1 MSDDP
6 TILKNSQTRVFTLEG
21 GSGPGASAVYQGRA
35 RALAAAHNG
44 GAFTPIR
51 GPSRTRYGD
60 FETILKTRAQ
70 AALPTMSIEMR
81 EARAVSDMLTT
92 FQKRC
97 DVDVQVHAGS
107 CTDPTDFNSFEFV
120 RILESAGMENWA
132 TNDQGTFEAEATVE
146 ETLPFTGEEL
156 YDVKPLHDTQ
166 LASGLIIQEVVG
178 IAIIDGISCG
188 NCGAPSDG
196 ASVIFTIQKSHGGSP
211 GLAAEIVFTDDGGST
226 LGSTH
231 VSTLAANHNPSDMAG
246 VGTNLVVISGEDL
259 SVHYAPVS
267 DILRSA
273 ETWTKVV
280 TGLVAA
286 KLPTRIFSRGRTL
299 TWIAASGGYIYFSSD
314 ITAGFT
320 AQTAGGITTQDLVDI
335 HGVDDVNLIA
345 VGGLNA
351 VLVTSNG
358 GSTWSSVTGPNVG
371 VGLTSC
377 WMRSIREWL
386 VGDAGGN
393 LWFTRDGGVTW
404 DAKAFN
410 GSGSGSVDAI
420 AFATRSVG
428 FMAHTASASGHV
440 LRTIDGGAS
449 WTRIPD
455 GGNIGTLTLNDKINR
470 LAVAASAPNNI
481 KANLVHAVGLGD
493 DASDGIW
500 LKIA

>member
-1 MSDDP
+1 MADDP
-6 TILKNSQTRVFTLEG
+6 TILKNSQSRVFTIEG

-35 RALAAAHNG
+35 RALAAAQNG

-51 GPSRTRYGD
+51 GPSPKQYGA

-70 AALPTMSIEMR
+70 AALPTTSLEFR
-81 EARAVSDMLTT
+81 EKRDVSEMLTL

-97 DVDVQVHAGS
+97 DVDVQVHFGS

-120 RILESAGMENWA
+120 RILEGAGMENWA
-132 TNDQGTFEAEATVE
+132 TDDQGTFEAENVVQ

-156 YDVKPLHDTQ
+156 YDIRPLHDSQ
-166 LASGLIIQEVVG
+166 LASGLIVQEVVG
-178 IAIIDGISCG
+178 IAICDGISCG

-196 ASVIFTIQKSHGGSP
+196 ASVIFTVQKAHGGSP
-211 GLAAEIVFTDDGGST
+211 GLPAEIVFTDDGGST

-231 VSTLAANHNPSDMAG
+231 VTTLLATKNPSDLTC

-259 SVHYAPVS
+259 SIHFASIS
-267 DILRSA
+267 DVLLSRES
-273 ETWTKVV
+273 WTKTVI
-280 TGLVAA
+280 GLVAT

-299 TWIAASGGYIYFSSD
+299 TWIAAAGGYIYFSSD
-314 ITAGFT
+314 ITAGVV
-320 AQTAGGITTQDLVDI
+320 AQTAGGVTTQDLADI

-345 VGGLNA
+345 VGGSNA

-358 GSTWSSVTGPNVG
+358 GSTWSSVTGPSVA
-371 VGLTSC
+371 VALTAC

-386 VGDAGGN
+386 VGDAAGN
-393 LWFTRDGGVTW
+393 LWYTRDAGSTW
-404 DAKAFN
+404 TSKAFN
-410 GSGSGSVDAI
+410 GNGTGAVTAI
-420 AFATRSVG
+420 VFATRSVG
-428 FMAHTASASGHV
+428 YMAHVVSAHGHI

-455 GGNIGTLTLNDKINR
+455 GGNIGTLTDNAAINR
-470 LAVAASAPNNI
+470 LAVADSAPNNI
-481 KANLVHAVGLGD
+481 KANLVHAVGLAV

-500 LKIA
+500 LKVA